1 MAPTFA
7 QPRSTQ
13 PRLWRS
19 LALASATV
27 TLATMP
33 ALAQNKAVP
42 LAQILAHDATLWLA
56 QAEGGEGGEA
66 GAVASATPDVAY
78 LARLAIVEGHL
89 RAALDLYRKGLVDEA
104 VGLSYHPE
112 AEMMDDVRADLA
124 AHAAADITPAMT
136 AFSATLE
143 AAAPVPEVEAA
154 LAAVQSAIAAAM
166 APKAGD
172 LRVRFDTL
180 TALLRAAASEY
191 ASSTEGGSVG
201 DVMAYHESHAFIAT
215 ARSLAA
221 ELALVPAAKDA
232 ADRALAAM
240 AEADGAFGDM
250 SLATY
255 LVSDPA
261 ILLAVAARVELIA
274 SSVR

>member
-1 MAPTFA
+1 MAPTRA
-7 QPRSTQ
+7 RPTQ
-13 PRLWRS
+13 PRLWRT

-33 ALAQNKAVP
+33 ASAQNPVAP
-42 LAQILAHDATLWLA
+42 FANAPAQNATLWLA

-66 GAVASATPDVAY
+66 GAVANAPPAVAY

-124 AHAAADITPAMT
+124 AHGAADITPAMS

-143 AAAPVPEVEAA
+143 TAAPLSEVEAA
-154 LAAVQSAIAAAM
+154 LAAVHAAIAAAM
-166 APKAGD
+166 APQADD
-172 LRVRFDTL
+172 LRVRFDTV
-180 TALLRAAASEY
+180 TAVLRAAASEY

-201 DVMAYHESHAFIAT
+201 DEMAYHESHAFIAT
-215 ARSLAA
+215 ARSLVTD
-221 ELALVPAAKDA
+221 LASLPAAKGA

-240 AEADGAFGDM
+240 SEADSAFGDM
-250 SLATY
+250 ALTTY
-255 LVSDPA
+255 QVRDPA

-274 SSVR
+274 STVR

>member
-1 MAPTFA
+1 MAPTLA
-7 QPRSTQ
+7 RPTQ
-13 PRLWRS
+13 PRLWRT

-33 ALAQNKAVP
+33 ASAQNPVAP
-42 LAQILAHDATLWLA
+42 FADAPAQNATLWLA
-56 QAEGGEGGEA
+56 QAEGG
-66 GAVASATPDVAY
+66 AVANATPAVAY

-124 AHAAADITPAMT
+124 AHGAADITPAMS

-143 AAAPVPEVEAA
+143 TAAPLSEVEAA
-154 LAAVQSAIAAAM
+154 LAAVHAAIAAAM
-166 APKAGD
+166 APQADD
-172 LRVRFDTL
+172 LRVRFDTV
-180 TALLRAAASEY
+180 TAVLRAAASEY

-201 DVMAYHESHAFIAT
+201 DEMAYHESHAFIAT
-215 ARSLAA
+215 ARSLVTD
-221 ELALVPAAKDA
+221 LASLPAAKAA

-240 AEADGAFGDM
+240 AEADSAFGDM
-250 SLATY
+250 ALTTY
-255 LVSDPA
+255 QVRDPA

-274 SSVR
+274 STVR

>member
-1 MAPTFA
+1 MAPTLA
-7 QPRSTQ
+7 RPTQ
-13 PRLWRS
+13 PRLWRT

-33 ALAQNKAVP
+33 THAQNPVAP
-42 LAQILAHDATLWLA
+42 FANAPAQNATLWLA

-66 GAVASATPDVAY
+66 GAVANATPAVAY

-124 AHAAADITPAMT
+124 AHGAADITPAMS

-143 AAAPVPEVEAA
+143 TAAPLSEVEAA
-154 LAAVQSAIAAAM
+154 LAAVHAAITAAM
-166 APKAGD
+166 APQGDD
-172 LRVRFDTL
+172 LRVRFDTV
-180 TALLRAAASEY
+180 TAVLRAAASEY

-201 DVMAYHESHAFIAT
+201 DEMAYHESHAFIAT
-215 ARSLAA
+215 ARSLATD
-221 ELALVPAAKDA
+221 LASLPAAKAA

-240 AEADGAFGDM
+240 SEADSAFGDM
-250 SLATY
+250 ALTTY
-255 LVSDPA
+255 QVRDPA

-274 SSVR
+274 STVR

>member
-42 LAQILAHDATLWLA
+42 LAQIPAHDATLWLA